1 MLLPAKFA
9 ALGVAASLA
18 AACAVSHAPAAST
31 GSEPALSSSKG
42 QAWPSRTVRVVIA
55 FPPGGGTDISGRLLA
70 KKFSETMGQSF
81 VPDNRAGA
89 GGLVAAEL
97 VAKSPP
103 DGYNIL
109 VTTASLAV
117 NVNLHKK
124 IAFDPIKDLAPV
136 SWLASVPLILFVHSS
151 VPAKSVK
158 EFVALAKKR
167 PDGMNAGSNGS
178 GTTSHLAL
186 EMLKQAT
193 GIKVVHIPYK
203 GGGPAQL
210 ALLTGEVD
218 FRFGSV
224 FASVHHIRAGR
235 FRALAV
241 TTAKPSSLMPELPT
255 LTSIYPGVECDQWY
269 AMFLPAGTPRDI
281 IAKLHGETVKALA
294 SADMREQFV
303 RDGAEP
309 VGSTPE
315 ELAALFRREVA
326 KYAKIIA
333 TAKVTAD

>member
-1 MLLPAKFA
+1 MLLLASA
-9 ALGVAASLA
+9 CDVAA
-18 AACAVSHAPAAST
+18 
-31 GSEPALSSSKG
+31 
-42 QAWPSRTVRVVIA
+42 QAWPAKQVRMVVA
-55 FPPGGGTDISGRLLA
+55 FAPGGGTDIAARMLA
-70 KKFSETMGQSF
+70 KKFSEALGQTF
-81 VPDNRAGA
+81 VVDNRAGA
-89 GGLVAAEL
+89 GGLVGAEL

-109 VTTASLAV
+109 MTTASLAV
-117 NVNLHKK
+117 NVNLYKK
-124 IAFDPIKDLAPV
+124 IAFDPLKELAPV
-136 SWLASVPLILFVHSS
+136 SWIASVPLMLFVHSS
-151 VPAKSVK
+151 VPVKSVK

-167 PDGMNAGSNGS
+167 PDGLNAGSNGS
-178 GTTSHLAL
+178 GTTSHLAI

-203 GGGPAQL
+203 GGGPAQI
-210 ALLTGEVD
+210 ALLSGEID

-269 AMFLPAGTPRDI
+269 AMFVPGGTPQSIVTR
-281 IAKLHGETVKALA
+281 LHAETVKAMA
-294 SADMREQFV
+294 SPDLREHFV
-303 RDGAEP
+303 RDGADA

-315 ELAALFRREVA
+315 ALGAMFVREVA
-326 KYAKIIA
+326 RYKKVIE

>member
-1 MLLPAKFA
+1 M
-9 ALGVAASLA
+9 
-18 AACAVSHAPAAST
+18 
-31 GSEPALSSSKG
+31 
-42 QAWPSRTVRVVIA
+42 
-55 FPPGGGTDISGRLLA
+55 
-70 KKFSETMGQSF
+70 
-81 VPDNRAGA
+81 
-89 GGLVAAEL
+89 
-97 VAKSPP
+97 
-103 DGYNIL
+103 
-109 VTTASLAV
+109 
-117 NVNLHKK
+117 
-124 IAFDPIKDLAPV
+124 
-136 SWLASVPLILFVHSS
+136 
-151 VPAKSVK
+151 
-158 EFVALAKKR
+158 
-167 PDGMNAGSNGS
+167 
-178 GTTSHLAL
+178 

-224 FASVHHIRAGR
+224 FASIHHIRAGR

-315 ELAALFRREVA
+315 EFAAFIKAEAGKWSRVIREA
-326 KYAKIIA
+326 GLSLSQ
-333 TAKVTAD
+333 

>member
-1 MLLPAKFA
+1 MSLSVQFGALRVA
-9 ALGVAASLA
+9 AYLAAASLA
-18 AACAVSHAPAAST
+18 AITLALAVAPDAA
-31 GSEPALSSSKG
+31 A
-42 QAWPSRTVRVVIA
+42 QAWPSKPVRVVIA

-70 KKFSETMGQSF
+70 KRFTESLGQSF
-81 VPDNRAGA
+81 VADNRAGA
-89 GGLVAAEL
+89 GGLVAAEI

-103 DGYNIL
+103 DGYTIL

-117 NVNLHKK
+117 NVHLHKK
-124 IAFDPIKDLAPV
+124 IAFDPVKDLAPV
-136 SWLASVPLILFVHSS
+136 SWLASVPLMLFVHSS

-167 PDGMNAGSNGS
+167 PGQMNAGTNGA
-178 GTTSHLAL
+178 GTTSHLAV
-186 EMLKQAT
+186 EMLKQAA
-193 GIKVVHIPYK
+193 GIDVVHIHYK

-218 FRFGSV
+218 FRFGSI

-255 LTSIYPGVECDQWY
+255 LQSIYPGVECDQWY
-269 AMFLPAGTPRDI
+269 AMFVPGGTPKDI
-281 IAKLHGETVKALA
+281 IAKLNGETVKAIR
-294 SADMREQFV
+294 SPEMRELLTK
-303 RDGAEP
+303 DGADP

-315 ELAALFRREVA
+315 ELAALFSREVA
-326 KYAKIIA
+326 RYAKIIA
-333 TAKVTAD
+333 TAKVQAD